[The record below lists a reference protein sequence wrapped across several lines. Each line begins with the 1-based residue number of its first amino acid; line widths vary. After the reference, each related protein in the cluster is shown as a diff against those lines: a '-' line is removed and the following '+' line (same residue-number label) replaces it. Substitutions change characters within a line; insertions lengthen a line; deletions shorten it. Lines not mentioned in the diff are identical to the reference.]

1 MTPYTTPAPLLS
13 PQGWPRCAIQGS
25 ADYVDLW
32 HRSFGAGLRRVT
44 LETGTARL
52 ELVSSL
58 ALRRPA
64 LGSRFAF
71 CPADLPFILHP
82 ERRLLPLRQLSAP
95 ISLEA
100 GNLRGGLQLAAG
112 TPQPQ
117 AISGLV
123 SALSRLRRW
132 DYLTLPVPA
141 DEAPLWTEAA
151 ASLGLPALVRATG
164 RTFHANLSAHAGWE
178 GLMASASKKH
188 RQNETQALRR
198 VAEAGLTLWA
208 GIPAEA
214 DFAAL
219 RQLADRSTKITRLQ
233 TAPVHVPYTARQEAF
248 LRAACRLPGMQ
259 GLMIRLEGPD
269 GPLAAILWLRRG
281 TDLLAIVTFHIEEA
295 RAFSPGLL
303 LMREAFIWAR
313 AHGIERLD
321 FNATDPLNARYSDRT
336 QDFHDLLLFPPHLK
350 GRLLHRLAASRDPG
364 LSLGG

>member
-1 MTPYTTPAPLLS
+1 MNPCAAPDPLLS

-25 ADYVDLW
+25 ADYVELW
-32 HRSFGAGLRRVT
+32 HRSFGSGLRRVT

-117 AISGLV
+117 AIRGLV

-151 ASLGLPALVRATG
+151 ASLGLPALLRATG
-164 RTFHANLSAHAGWE
+164 RTFHANLSARDGWE
-178 GLMASASKKH
+178 GRMASASRNDRK
-188 RQNETQALRR
+188 NESRALRL
-198 VAEAGLTLWA
+198 AGEAGISLWA
-208 GIPAEA
+208 GPASEA
-214 DFAAL
+214 DFTAL
-219 RQLADRSTKITRLQ
+219 RWIADRSTKLTRLQ
-233 TAPVHVPYTARQEAF
+233 TAPVLVPYTARQEAF

-259 GLMIRLEGPD
+259 GLAVRLDSPAGPF
-269 GPLAAILWLRRG
+269 AASLWLRRG
-281 TDLLAIVTFHIEEA
+281 ADLVGSVTFHTEEA
-295 RAFSPGLL
+295 RPFSPGLL
-303 LMREAFIWAR
+303 LKRELFFWAH

-321 FNATDPLNARYSDRT
+321 FNATDPLYARYSDQAET
-336 QDFHDLLLFPPHLK
+336 FHDLLLFPPRLK
-350 GRLLHRLAASRDPG
+350 GRLLHRLAASRSPG